1 MRKQPLQMNGSFIGS
16 LREDNKKLQGSSHLK
31 KFIMVIATTQQNSV
45 KPKTIKMDKR
55 AQESAWIK
63 VGGGAT
69 SVDQQVVFAAA
80 STSLNGKLLVLST
93 APQINGLC
101 GTQLKKK
108 IDILMID

>member
-1 MRKQPLQMNGSFIGS
+1 M
-16 LREDNKKLQGSSHLK
+16 K
-31 KFIMVIATTQQNSV
+31 KFTLAIATTQQNFV
-45 KPKTIKMDKR
+45 KPKATQMEKR
-55 AQESAWIK
+55 AQVSAWIK

-80 STSLNGKLLVLST
+80 STSLNGKLVVLST